1 MNLIQGLITG
11 ALALVLPLV
20 PSVAEAPEPQTVDS
34 SARFHP
40 VGDKGFSF
48 RWVDEETSVAEG
60 LECSL
65 YEWCAYADIVGP
77 ACPNELLISLDY
89 LDDEDLYVTS
99 GTVILPAANRQ
110 RHSRAE
116 LGTSQ
121 LDNFE
126 TFVIDDIRC
135 YQGLPTGVAEG

>member
-20 PSVAEAPEPQTVDS
+20 PSEAEAPEPQTVDS
-34 SARFHP
+34 SARFHQI
-40 VGDKGFSF
+40 GDNGFSF

-60 LECSL
+60 LQCSL

-77 ACPNELLISLDY
+77 SCPNELLISLDY

-99 GTVILPAANRQ
+99 GTVILPADNRQ

-121 LDNFE
+121 LDDFE